1 MADGDAT
8 ARQLN
13 YDLGRKPTLFTI
25 VNVTENDCDWRNLL
39 QLLND
44 GSLANV
50 PGVEDMIDA
59 SEVSPDS
66 WVEQAVSIGNYS
78 DPNGSA
84 LVHRAAPG

>member
-25 VNVTENDCDWRNLL
+25 VNVTGNDCDWRDLL
-39 QLLND
+39 QLFD
-44 GSLANV
+44 HGSIANV

-59 SEVSPDS
+59 FKMSSNRRIE
-66 WVEQAVSIGNYS
+66 
-78 DPNGSA
+78 
-84 LVHRAAPG
+84 